1 MADTTER
8 FIAEQQKRM
17 RRSIRKEQTLARR
30 RLDSLEDKLTV
41 IADQIVDTVSHQ
53 LVTGIAEI
61 KQQIAD
67 LKSRCQKSQRR
78 LARRPGFSIDPVRS
92 LS

>member
-1 MADTTER
+1 MIQPND
-8 FIAEQQKRM
+8 FIVEQQKRI
-17 RRSIRKEQTLARR
+17 RRTIRREQTLARR

-41 IADQIVDTVSHQ
+41 IADEIAHH

-67 LKSRCQKSQRR
+67 LKSR
-78 LARRPGFSIDPVRS
+78 
-92 LS
+92 